1 MTKGTNGARK
11 HGAIHMDQ
19 GTRPGTGTLSDAMIN
34 LLESIYYSEVTSA
47 ADSGI
52 RILYGLV

>member
-11 HGAIHMDQ
+11 HGAIHIDQ
-19 GTRPGTGTLSDAMIN
+19 GTGTLSDAMIN